1 MRMGMTEFSTPTIV
15 ETPAKAGI
23 CAGTTVMTMKGEMP
37 IENICA
43 GDRIITRDCGMTQ
56 VKAITKSVMKIAPV
70 QIKAGSLGHTR
81 PDRDMITAPD
91 TKIYIRDWRAEALFG
106 KPAVAVA
113 AARLVDG
120 EFLSQQDVRE
130 MTVYQITFDREHI
143 IYADGIEMIAGA

>member
-1 MRMGMTEFSTPTIV
+1 MRMGMTEFSTPIV
-15 ETPAKAGI
+15 VEAPAKAGI

-113 AARLVDG
+113 AARLLDG